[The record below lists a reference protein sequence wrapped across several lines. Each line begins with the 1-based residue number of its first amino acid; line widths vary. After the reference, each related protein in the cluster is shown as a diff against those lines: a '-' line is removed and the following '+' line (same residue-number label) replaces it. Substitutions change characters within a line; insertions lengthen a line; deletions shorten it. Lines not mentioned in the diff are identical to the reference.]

1 MGNMGDHKFY
11 SHVCSQ
17 DPMPREM
24 DSRGSFSV
32 PKAVEVVEVPESLPD
47 TQIDDQFDVPLH
59 VCIQVFF

>member
-1 MGNMGDHKFY
+1 
-11 SHVCSQ
+11 
-17 DPMPREM
+17 MPREM